1 MKSKDPVETTRRL
14 LVEILKQVQDDK
26 DEDIVHA
33 LSNEWVNM
41 NKVSLAEAGDG
52 SPPFWSYGHFCDS
65 LPFSSGKKEQSADL
79 IQVQSH
85 D

>member
-1 MKSKDPVETTRRL
+1 MT
-14 LVEILKQVQDDK
+14 K

-33 LSNEWVNM
+33 LSNEWSYM

-65 LPFSSGKKEQSADL
+65 LPPDLIGVEQSADL
-79 IQVQSH
+79 IQVLTH
-85 D
+85 VRPNAC

>member
-1 MKSKDPVETTRRL
+1 MLAPVL
-14 LVEILKQVQDDK
+14 P

-52 SPPFWSYGHFCDS
+52 SPPFWSFGQTDDF
-65 LPFSSGKKEQSADL
+65 L
-79 IQVQSH
+79 IDDFLISEASTV
-85 D
+85 